1 MRSWDRDLAALR
13 TGDGR
18 PKPPR
23 LLAELHRRR
32 RRLVLTMELIREV
45 TPSAA
50 MRLRPRPMKLYPRK
64 LPHCAARAAS
74 ARTSRLYW
82 VREAFYCS
90 FGNRNDLASYVG
102 LTPMPYQSGGVD
114 RDRHRSCR

>member
-1 MRSWDRDLAALR
+1 LRSWDRDLAALR

-45 TPSAA
+45 DAERGDALEAA
-50 MRLRPRPMKLYPRK
+50 PD
-64 LPHCAARAAS
+64 
-74 ARTSRLYW
+74 
-82 VREAFYCS
+82 EAVS
-90 FGNRNDLASYVG
+90 
-102 LTPMPYQSGGVD
+102 
-114 RDRHRSCR
+114 